1 MTNPFISNPSDCQI
15 HPSGWVELPSGTKL
29 TKLPI
34 FDRDSELFARLGHG
48 PAGKWLADQ
57 EMRLPTV
64 AEYEQ
69 LHALALHIEPV
80 TLPTGK
86 MLVAAGVPKPWVDD
100 GADTPA
106 MACYRAENIRS
117 LEWCQLHDT
126 EVWARL
132 AEAGWS
138 VSPVA
143 NAGKHWCDGG
153 VIFGWWRTGK
163 PMIQTPSSFH
173 RGEPTYT
180 DYATTFHAALNA
192 PESPPDTDRSPA
204 ASWHEGV
211 DLKALSLGNRCLMW
225 LGYQFGLKPREIP
238 GPEHEPIILG
248 YSKSC
253 RRGGRFVGVRE
264 DGAPIWE
271 GGTPLSLPTD
281 DSDSPWC
288 AALASATLEHALLPG
303 EVPPHGLRVS
313 VRELVEDAR
322 AAGTLRLQDWTPTP
336 GSLAILGRAGH
347 DPLKGG
353 SGHVRCVVG
362 VDAGRYL
369 GLGGNEGDTITCAH
383 HSLTAPELRAWVR
396 R

>member
-1 MTNPFISNPSDCQI
+1 MSIKHRWAEITAGGVRGEVSADSPKKDGIRITPTMRQSLYIAKEQGAVLAPPHVLDARWEQADLKNRIHTQDLEHGQDDAVLQSQRIDQDVADFIAEHGYEPRIVGNACKSWTRKRESDGIC
-15 HPSGWVELPSGTKL
+15 ELYGLFVPPERVIYRGGRHWGDG
-29 TKLPI
+29 LPVYESESDETDAYI
-34 FDRDSELFARLGHG
+34 VQRSRDSSHKEHHDYL
-48 PAGKWLADQ
+48 
-57 EMRLPTV
+57 
-64 AEYEQ
+64 
-69 LHALALHIEPV
+69 
-80 TLPTGK
+80 TG
-86 MLVAAGVPKPWVDD
+86 L
-100 GADTPA
+100 
-106 MACYRAENIRS
+106 I
-117 LEWCQLHDT
+117 L
-126 EVWARL
+126 
-132 AEAGWS
+132 
-138 VSPVA
+138 
-143 NAGKHWCDGG
+143 
-153 VIFGWWRTGK
+153 WR
-163 PMIQTPSSFH
+163 P
-173 RGEPTYT
+173 
-180 DYATTFHAALNA
+180 LNA

-204 ASWHEGV
+204 TSWHEGV

-225 LGYQFGLKPREIP
+225 LGYQLGLKPREIP
-238 GPEHEPIILG
+238 GPEHEPIILS
-248 YSKSC
+248 YSKNC

-336 GSLAILGRAGH
+336 GSLAILARSGH

-353 SGHVRCVVG
+353 PGHVRCVVG